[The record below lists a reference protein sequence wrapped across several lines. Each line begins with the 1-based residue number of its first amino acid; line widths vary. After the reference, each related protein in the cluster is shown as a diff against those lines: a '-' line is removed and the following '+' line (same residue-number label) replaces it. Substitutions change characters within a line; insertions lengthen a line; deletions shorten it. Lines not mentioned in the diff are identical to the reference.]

1 MSIGSRIKDRRKQL
15 NLTQDELA
23 DRLKTTKQTI
33 YKYEKGIVTN
43 LPSDRIEQL
52 ANALETTP
60 AYLMGWEEKVYID
73 IKKLNKDNKKR
84 LEEYFLLLLSSQKE
98 GE

>member
-1 MSIGSRIKDRRKQL
+1 MSIGKRIKDRRKQL
-15 NLTQDELA
+15 GLTQDELA
-23 DRLKTTKQTI
+23 DRVKTTKQTI

-60 AYLMGWEEKVYID
+60 AYLMGWEDKIYID
-73 IKKLNKDNKKR
+73 IEKLNKENKKK
-84 LEEYFLLLLSSQKE
+84 LKDYYLLLLTSQK
-98 GE
+98 